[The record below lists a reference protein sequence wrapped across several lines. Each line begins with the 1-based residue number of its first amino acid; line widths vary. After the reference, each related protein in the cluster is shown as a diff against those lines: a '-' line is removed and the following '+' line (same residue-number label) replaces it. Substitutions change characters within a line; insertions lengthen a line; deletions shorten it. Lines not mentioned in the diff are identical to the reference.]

1 HDGARDEGRAARGDP
16 AAARSPGV
24 TSPPVIAGIGEML
37 WDVYPERAHF
47 GGAPANF
54 ACHAAS
60 LGAESWMV
68 SAVGNDPLGHRAL
81 DALGALGVRCDLVQR
96 DVRHPTGRVLVTLD
110 SAGQPQYDI

>member
-1 HDGARDEGRAARGDP
+1 MTS
-16 AAARSPGV
+16 SPV
-24 TSPPVIAGIGEML
+24 VAGIGEML

-68 SAVGNDPLGHRAL
+68 SAVGDDDPHGRRGPPPAARGGGGERA
-81 DALGALGVRCDLVQR
+81 G
-96 DVRHPTGRVLVTLD
+96 
-110 SAGQPQYDI
+110 